1 VPVAPLEVDAV
12 FRLLLLLL
20 LLGTA
25 FVLIEPSWAPDT
37 RTLSLRLRESGEF
50 QQAVSRAARALGDK
64 AAERVAGAISDAPPV
79 SAPPP
84 ERAAENHSEE
94 ERSQLDRLVE
104 EKTRAP

>member
-1 VPVAPLEVDAV
+1 V

-25 FVLIEPSWAPDT
+25 FVVIEPNWAPDT
-37 RTLSLRLRESGEF
+37 RTLSLRVREPGEF
-50 QQAVSRAARALGDK
+50 SQAISRIARALGDK
-64 AAERVAGAISDAPPV
+64 AAERVAGAISDAPQV

-84 ERAAENHSEE
+84 ERAAESHSEE
-94 ERSQLDRLVE
+94 ERAKLDRLVE